1 MANRESINEEW
12 VMKRRNL
19 NHGLSPLKNILESI
33 GNPQNTY
40 RCIHV
45 AGTNGK
51 GSTCNYLKDILVSQG
66 YKVGMFT
73 SPHLIT
79 HRDRIRIN
87 DSYIPEDTFQNQES
101 TQKLYKE
108 LHLYKATN
116 QRVNL
121 AF

>member
-1 MANRESINEEW
+1 MS
-12 VMKRRNL
+12 RRNL
-19 NHGLSPLKNILESI
+19 NHGLSPLQSTLESI

-73 SPHLIT
+73 SPHLMT

-87 DSYIPEDTFQNQES
+87 DSYISED
-101 TQKLYKE
+101 
-108 LHLYKATN
+108 
-116 QRVNL
+116 
-121 AF
+121 AFHAYLMKYYDVIVEKQLGMFEIDCIPVVF